1 MRLDSWLTLI
11 VASVFSIKRFR
22 LAGGG
27 GRKDKARLCGAG
39 LYQVNINISV
49 SSLLTA
55 PS

>member
-27 GRKDKARLCGAG
+27 RKDKARLCGAG
-39 LYQVNINISV
+39 LYQVVNI
-49 SSLLTA
+49 
-55 PS
+55 